1 MIIPIIQVMDTM
13 ACIRKKIT
21 MKRRI
26 VINPS
31 NIERKEMTII
41 IGGNIQKN
49 LTKMLI
55 LGKNIDNDHNLSIN
69 LVR

>member
-1 MIIPIIQVMDTM
+1 MIITTIQVKDKM